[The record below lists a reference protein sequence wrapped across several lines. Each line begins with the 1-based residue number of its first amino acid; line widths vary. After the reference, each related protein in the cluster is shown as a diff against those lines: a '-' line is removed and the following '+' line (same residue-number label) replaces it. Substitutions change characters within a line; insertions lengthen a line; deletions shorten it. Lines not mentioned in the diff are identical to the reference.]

1 MRRSR
6 RLLLKHMGD
15 TGSPELIGGEALS
28 FGENAG

>member
-15 TGSPELIGGEALS
+15 TGSLIGGEALS